1 MKKLL
6 LFALSLIL
14 LTSMPGCK
22 SDAEKKLEEKE
33 KELNDLRQLA
43 EVSRREMENEYAQF
57 AAQYD
62 EMKKGVRDDSLLQ
75 RLNIEQHRA
84 DSLLKELRNLK
95 NSSAA
100 EILRLKRELETVR
113 AVLRDYV
120 RQVDSLQRINAELMG
135 ERDSARAEVERT
147 KKVNTTILEQNEQLT
162 EQVNIAAQLNATGIT
177 LHPLKKNGKQA
188 KRSKDIERFSVSFT
202 IARNVTAE
210 AGNRMVYVRLMKPNG
225 TIVGAGS
232 GTFHYQ
238 DRDIEYSAA
247 RSVEYN
253 GEETQVV
260 IYVPADKETLLAGNY
275 SVHIFADGQMIGV
288 GEINIKK

>member
-1 MKKLL
+1 MKKLF

-95 NSSAA
+95 NNSAA

>member
-1 MKKLL
+1 MKKLF
-6 LFALSLIL
+6 LFALSFIL

>member
-1 MKKLL
+1 MKKLF

-188 KRSKDIERFSVSFT
+188 KRSKDIERFSVSFI